1 MMDAMRNAAKTWVAK
16 LLLGL
21 LALSFGVWGIADV
34 FTGFGQGPLASVGE
48 QQISAEQF
56 STALNN
62 QLQQLSQ
69 QTGTPISIEDARK
82 FGIDRSV
89 LNSLIQTAVVDDQIQ
104 KLKLGVS
111 NAYIVAET
119 AANPQFQD
127 SAGKFDKDAFLRTLA
142 QAGISEQAYLA
153 GERRDK
159 LRKSIADAVN
169 EDFTPP
175 KALIDALYRDRSEQ
189 RDARYFV
196 IKAADSEVAAPS
208 GDDIKKQYDG
218 NPQSYTAPEYRT
230 VAIMSVLPADIAKK
244 QTVSADELT
253 AGYEKYKLDYY
264 TPEKRTIL
272 QLSFADEATARK
284 AKERLAGG
292 LDFLALAKEMGVSE
306 TDMTF
311 TDAIKKDFIDPAV
324 AEAAFSLAEGAISDP
339 IKGSLTI
346 TLLKVVKVTPEV
358 QETLEQAK
366 QKLTDRLQLEK
377 AEEEVQAVYDQ
388 VEDARAAQTKFEDI
402 AKNLGISFQLIG
414 PVDVNGRGKDGKDT
428 AIPQAEALLRSAFA
442 SDVGVEN
449 DALSDEAGHLW
460 YEVREVQPSAV
471 RPLEDV
477 KADVVKDIVA
487 TKVRELALDKAR
499 KLAERAK
506 GGTPLETLATEV
518 SATVQSVTGLK
529 RNETSAEFDAVA
541 VQAVF
546 AIPENAFTV
555 APEGDGTGAKVI
567 QSQAVL
573 LPPFDEK
580 SAEAKEI
587 ISQTSEG
594 IGADALSSYLAS
606 LQATS
611 GVTIDEDLWRQISG
625 TTQQ

>member
-1 MMDAMRNAAKTWVAK
+1 MMEAMRNAGKTWVAK
-16 LLLGL
+16 LFLGL

-34 FTGFGQGPLASVGE
+34 FRGFGQGPLASVGD

-62 QLQQLSQ
+62 QLQQIST
-69 QTGTPISIEDARK
+69 QTGSPISIEDARK

-104 KLKLGVS
+104 RLKLGVS
-111 NAYIVAET
+111 DAYIVAET
-119 AANPQFQD
+119 AANPQFQNA
-127 SAGKFDKDAFLRTLA
+127 AGQFDKDAFLRTLA

-169 EDFTPP
+169 EDITPP

-196 IKAADSEVAAPS
+196 IKTADSEVAAPS
-208 GDDIKKQYDG
+208 EDEIKQQYDG

-230 VAIMSVLPADIAKK
+230 IAIMSVSPAGLAAK

-253 AGYEKYKLDYY
+253 AGYEKFKTDYF
-264 TPEKRTIL
+264 TPETRTIL
-272 QLSFADEATARK
+272 QLSFSDEASAKK
-284 AKERLAGG
+284 AKERLTGG

-311 TDAIKKDFIDPAV
+311 TDAVRKDFIDPAV

-339 IKGSLTI
+339 VKGALTI
-346 TLLKVVKVTPEV
+346 TLLKVVKITPEV

-366 QKLTDRLQLEK
+366 QKLTERLQLEK

-402 AKNLGISFQLIG
+402 AKNLGIDFQLAG
-414 PVDVNGRGKDGKDT
+414 PVDANARGKDGKEVTVPRAD
-428 AIPQAEALLRSAFA
+428 EVLRAVFA

-449 DALSDEAGHLW
+449 DAVSDDDGHIW

-471 RPLEDV
+471 RLLDEV
-477 KADVVKDIVA
+477 KADAVKDIVA
-487 TKVRELALDKAR
+487 AKVRELSIEKAR

-506 GGTPLETLATEV
+506 SGTPLETLATEV
-518 SATVQSVTGLK
+518 AATLQTVTGLK
-529 RNETSAEFDAVA
+529 RNETSAEFDAEA

-546 AIPENAFTV
+546 AIPENSFTV
-555 APEGDGTGAKVI
+555 ALEGDGKGAKVI

-573 LPPFDEK
+573 LPPFDET

-587 ISQTSEG
+587 TAQAGEG
-594 IGADALSSYLAS
+594 IGADALSAYIAS

-611 GVTIDEDLWRQISG
+611 GVTINEDLWRQISG

>member
-1 MMDAMRNAAKTWVAK
+1 MNSQ
-16 LLLGL
+16 L
-21 LALSFGVWGIADV
+21 
-34 FTGFGQGPLASVGE
+34 
-48 QQISAEQF
+48 QQIS
-56 STALNN
+56 S
-62 QLQQLSQ
+62 
-69 QTGTPISIEDARK
+69 QTGTPLSIEDARK

-89 LNSLIQTAVVDDQIQ
+89 LNTLIQTAVVDDQIQ

-111 NAYIVAET
+111 NGYIVAET
-119 AANPQFQD
+119 AANPQFQN
-127 SAGKFDKDAFLRTLA
+127 SAGQFDKDAFLRTLA

-175 KALIDALYRDRSEQ
+175 KALVDALYRDRSEQ

-196 IKAADSEVAAPS
+196 IKTVDSEVAPPS
-208 GDDIKKQYDG
+208 EVEIKKQYDG

-230 VAIMSVLPADIAKK
+230 IAIMSVSPAGIAGK

-253 AGYEKYKLDYY
+253 AGYEKYKFDYF

-272 QLSFADEATARK
+272 QLSFADEAAAKK

-292 LDFLALAKEMGVSE
+292 LDFLALAKELGVSE

-311 TDAIKKDFIDPAV
+311 TDAIKKDFIDPVV
-324 AEAAFSLAEGAISDP
+324 AEAAFSLTEGAVSDP
-339 IKGSLTI
+339 VKGALTI
-346 TLLKVVKVTPEV
+346 TLLKIAKITPEV
-358 QETLEQAK
+358 QETLEQVK
-366 QKLTDRLQLEK
+366 PKLTERLQLEK
-377 AEEEVQAVYDQ
+377 AEDEVQAVYDQ

-402 AKNLGISFQLIG
+402 AKNLGIDFQLAG
-414 PVDVNGRGKDGKDT
+414 PVDANARNKDGKDVT
-428 AIPQAEALLRSAFA
+428 VPHAEELLRAVFT

-449 DALSDEAGHLW
+449 DAISDDTGHIW

-471 RPLEDV
+471 RPVEEV

-487 TKVRELALDKAR
+487 AKVRELSVEKAR
-499 KLAERAK
+499 KLVDRAK
-506 GGTPLETLATEV
+506 SGAPLETLAAEV
-518 SATVQSVTGLK
+518 ATTLQTVTGLK
-529 RNETSAEFDAVA
+529 RNETSAEFDAEA

-546 AIPENAFTV
+546 AIPENSFTV
-555 APEGDGTGAKVI
+555 SLEGDGKGAKVI

-573 LPPFDEK
+573 LPPFDNT
-580 SAEAKEI
+580 SAEAKEL
-587 ISQTSEG
+587 TAEAGEG
-594 IGADALSSYLAS
+594 IGADALSAYLAS

-611 GVTIDEDLWRQISG
+611 GVTINEELWRQISG